1 MMQIWIISLLV
12 LCLQASDSSR
22 MLDSVEE
29 GSLEDQVLDLTPFI
43 NTSAVKV
50 DESFSLERAYVVLR
64 TLGLRHLIVVDIN
77 NCVQGIVTRKVSSSP
92 NVSTEFIGYTIH
104 H

>member
-1 MMQIWIISLLV
+1 M
-12 LCLQASDSSR
+12 QASDSSR

-77 NCVQGIVTRKVSSSP
+77 NCVRGIVTRKVGSSP
-92 NVSTEFIGYTIH
+92 KVSAEIIGFKIYH
-104 H
+104 

>member
-1 MMQIWIISLLV
+1 
-12 LCLQASDSSR
+12 

-29 GSLEDQVLDLTPFI
+29 GSLEDHLLDLTPFI

-77 NCVQGIVTRKVSSSP
+77 NCVRGIVTRKVC
-92 NVSTEFIGYTIH
+92 STPEASAEFMGVTIYH
-104 H
+104 